1 MPASDQHASVRDQDS
16 PQPTP
21 VASAMASA
29 AAGDGKG
36 VTPMLAQFLE
46 VKAAHPDCLL
56 FYRMGD
62 FYELFF
68 DDAVTAAA
76 ALDITLTK
84 RGRVD
89 GADIPMCGVPHHAA
103 ESYLSRL
110 IRQGYRVAICEQM
123 EDPAS
128 AKKRGSKAVVKR
140 DVVRI
145 ITPGTLTEDSLLD
158 SRAHNFLVAM
168 AAAGSDLGAAWI
180 DVSTG
185 DFQLEAVTVENIASL
200 MARLMPSEIV
210 IAEALEQRP
219 HIRAALAD
227 WQNLVSPL
235 PGARFDSEN
244 GRRRLAAQFGVA
256 ALDGFGDFGRAELS
270 AAGALVDYLDLTQK
284 GRLPRLAPPRRS
296 QQGTTVEIDPATR
309 RNLELTLT
317 LAGNR
322 QGSLLSTLDMTRT
335 GAGARLLAARL
346 AAPLTDPVAITGR
359 LDDVDYFCTATAM
372 RADLRAILGRMPDLE
387 RALSRLSLERGGPRD
402 LIAVRTALETTM
414 EIGQI
419 LAMPGHLADPP
430 QGVVGISQDLGHH
443 SALMDLLAQALVADP
458 PILAREGGFIAP
470 GHAPDLDR
478 LRGLR
483 DESRRLIAALQARYA
498 RDTGVASLKIKHN
511 NILGFYIDVS
521 AVHADK
527 LFAGDQYIHRQTMAN
542 GARFTTV
549 ELGELERDLSA
560 AGDKAL
566 ALEVAMFDELVAAVM
581 AVSAALTTTAQ
592 ALARLDV
599 ATALG
604 ELAVV
609 RDYIRPI
616 VDDSLDFDIVGGR
629 HPVVETVL
637 SKADEG
643 RFIANDCQ
651 LSDDAKIWLLTGPN
665 MAGKSTFLR
674 QNGLIALMAQMG
686 SFVPAST
693 AKIGVID
700 RLFSRVGAADD
711 LARGRSTFMV
721 EMVETATILNQAT
734 DRSLVVLDEIGRG
747 TATFDGLSIAWATV
761 EHLHEVNHCRA
772 LFATHYHELTALAE
786 RLVRLACYTMRVR
799 EWQDQ
804 IIFLHAVASGTAD
817 RSYGIHVAK
826 LAGVPAAV
834 VVRAEAVLA
843 QLQQGE
849 QAHAA
854 NRLIDDLPLFQA
866 IATPPSPAVAQ
877 ASPALALLADIEP
890 DQLSPR
896 DALDLIYQLRALAA
910 DSDIP

>member
-1 MPASDQHASVRDQDS
+1 MPASDQQSSVSGSHSPPDRHAADS
-16 PQPTP
+16 G
-21 VASAMASA
+21 A
-29 AAGDGKG
+29 AAGKG

-46 VKAAHPDCLL
+46 VKASYPDCLL

-103 ESYLSRL
+103 ESYLARL

-123 EDPAS
+123 EDPAT

-158 SRAHNFLVAM
+158 SRAHNYLVAI
-168 AAAGSDLGAAWI
+168 AAAGNELGAAWI

-185 DFQLEAVTVENIASL
+185 DFHLQPVSAANLASL
-200 MARLMPSEIV
+200 MARLMPSEILL
-210 IAEALEQRP
+210 AEAVEQRP
-219 HIRAALAD
+219 EMRAALAD
-227 WQNLVSPL
+227 WQTLISPL
-235 PGARFDSEN
+235 PGARFDSDN

-256 ALDGFGDFGRAELS
+256 ALDSFGDFGRAELS

-284 GRLPRLAPPRRS
+284 GQLPRLTPPRRS

-309 RNLELTLT
+309 RNLELTHT
-317 LAGNR
+317 LSGHR
-322 QGSLLSTLDMTRT
+322 QGSLLSVLDMTRT

-346 AAPLTDPVAITGR
+346 AAPLTDPAAIIAR
-359 LDDVDYFCTATAM
+359 LDQVDYFCAATAM
-372 RADLRAILGRMPDLE
+372 RADLRALLSRLPDLE
-387 RALSRLSLERGGPRD
+387 RALSRLALGRGGPRD
-402 LIAVRTALETTM
+402 LIAVRTALQTTM
-414 EIGQI
+414 EIGQV
-419 LAMPGHLADPP
+419 LTMPGDLADPP
-430 QGVVGISQDLGHH
+430 AGVAEINHDLGHH
-443 SALMDLLAQALVADP
+443 SALIDLLSQALLADP
-458 PILAREGGFIAP
+458 PLLAREGGFIAP
-470 GHAPDLDR
+470 GHAADLDR
-478 LRGLR
+478 LRTLR
-483 DESRRLIAALQARYA
+483 DESRRLIAGLQAQYA
-498 RDTGVASLKIKHN
+498 SDTGVPSLKIKHN

-527 LFAGDQYIHRQTMAN
+527 LFAVDNYIHRQTMAN
-542 GARFTTV
+542 GARFSTV

-566 ALEVAMFDELVAAVM
+566 ALELAIFDDLVAAVM
-581 AVSAALTTTAQ
+581 AATETLTTTAQ

-599 ATALG
+599 VTALG
-604 ELAVV
+604 ELAMVHDYV
-609 RDYIRPI
+609 RPK
-616 VDDSLDFDIVGGR
+616 VDDSLDFEITGGR

-637 SKADEG
+637 TAADEG
-643 RFIANDCQ
+643 RFIANDCR
-651 LSDDAKIWLLTGPN
+651 LSDAARIWLLTGPN

-686 SFVPAST
+686 SFVPAT
-693 AKIGVID
+693 AARIGVID

-734 DRSLVVLDEIGRG
+734 ARSLVVLDEIGRG

-761 EHLHEVNHCRA
+761 EHLHEVNQCRA
-772 LFATHYHELTALAE
+772 LFATHYHELTALAA
-786 RLVRLACYTMRVR
+786 RLAYLACYTMRVR

-804 IIFLHAVASGTAD
+804 IIFLHEVAAGTAD

-834 VVRAEAVLA
+834 VSRAEAVLT

-866 IATPPSPAVAQ
+866 LMPVPSTGPE
-877 ASPALALLADIEP
+877 ASPALALLAEIEP

-896 DALDLIYQLRALAA
+896 EALELLYRLRNLAA
-910 DSDIP
+910 DTAQT